1 MMQKNWQGQ
10 YKSTLVCPICGKVSV
25 TFDPFMYLSLPLQF
39 ATSRIMTVTVF
50 SSDGTALPTVC
61 TVSVPK
67 HGRCRD
73 LIQALTGSCSLN
85 TGEKLLLAEVWMNL
99 FLFLL
104 WILWTLCAK
113 RCNLPI
119 RQNYFFFT
127 RSEATWF
134 IAFWRIPWLCCQ
146 PLKMTTM

>member
-1 MMQKNWQGQ
+1 
-10 YKSTLVCPICGKVSV
+10 
-25 TFDPFMYLSLPLQF
+25 MYLSLPLQF

-99 FLFLL
+99 L
-104 WILWTLCAK
+104 
-113 RCNLPI
+113 
-119 RQNYFFFT
+119 FFFYEFYVLFVPKDVT
-127 RSEATWF
+127 YQSGKIISSSLDPR
-134 IAFWRIPWLCCQ
+134 
-146 PLKMTTM
+146 PLDSSLFGGSHDYVVNH